1 MNYCSFIVKA
11 ERSFDSR
18 VSVAGEPRPSAV
30 QSEFT
35 AGPEQIE
42 YTPEEM
48 QRNDVMMSMEFE
60 ALQQVEKEAIDRH
73 SKALQ

>member
-1 MNYCSFIVKA
+1 M
-11 ERSFDSR
+11 SR
-18 VSVAGEPRPSAV
+18 VSSSVAGEPRPSAV

-35 AGPEQIE
+35 AGHGPEHIE

>member
-1 MNYCSFIVKA
+1 MPKV
-11 ERSFDSR
+11 
-18 VSVAGEPRPSAV
+18 VSGEPRPSAV
-30 QSEFT
+30 QSEFS

-48 QRNDVMMSMEFE
+48 QRNDLMMNMEFE
-60 ALQQVEKEAIDRH
+60 ALRQVEKEAVDRH